1 MQVSGQI
8 TVTQVEP
15 RRFAEAD
22 HLVQRPEAL
31 VAESPAPI
39 LVYPP
44 SERVADGVEVGGHV
58 KPPDHGIVA
67 RVTDDGEAP
76 RGNERV
82 QAPKK
87 LGGACPAGE
96 GNDAHEAVS

>member
-1 MQVSGQI
+1 MADLLGFHPI
-8 TVTQVEP
+8 PVEP
-15 RRFAEAD
+15 VGAEDVSAFVRTAEGCQG
-22 HLVQRPEAL
+22 LQR
-31 VAESPAPI
+31 VYT

-44 SERVADGVEVGGHV
+44 SERVADGVEVGGNV

-87 LGGACPAGE
+87 LGGACPARE